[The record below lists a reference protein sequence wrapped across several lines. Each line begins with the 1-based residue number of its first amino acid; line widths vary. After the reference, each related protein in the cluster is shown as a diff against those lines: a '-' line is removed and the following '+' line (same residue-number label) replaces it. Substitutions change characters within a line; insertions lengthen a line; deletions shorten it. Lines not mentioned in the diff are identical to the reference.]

1 MLSRE
6 LVENRREME
15 EDDRKRKN
23 ARAKMLVVQEE
34 KDAKEKV
41 AAKVRVDKQRLA
53 RRADRASSRMAGGLD
68 AGMASGDPEELK
80 DIFEEFDEDGSGSI
94 DIKELG
100 EAMTKLL
107 GKRPHKKVIE
117 SVMQMA
123 DSDGNGELDFEEFQA
138 LAGSGELQNKLLLNP
153 KFRAMHEVREG
164 KRGER
169 EAEAKVLADASAAAD
184 AERTAHNEYKA
195 KLRREKKAEWKA
207 HFEAKHK
214 HLEELENQKVATEK
228 AARTE
233 ALASQKA
240 ARDKLLEKS
249 SKHWRL
255 CARRRQVVAQNW
267 QLFDAQRREMTRRH
281 VSEAEQSTVHLR
293 DRSALREGSKLVDT
307 MSWSSN
313 ASHAHASRAHTASD
327 AHGRQT
333 RALSAAHTAEWRLS
347 NSIAMDGDE
356 ANHDTRTA
364 GRPLRSL
371 KGSLSAGLQPAV
383 APQWRTAGDGLV
395 PAKQRAGMPVRSYE
409 YEEDHAPGSTAP
421 AATRV
426 PAWQAAHAQ
435 RADLGARIPD
445 AMEAFRHCEQLDHS
459 AISGHDAF
467 HSLEAY
473 ASGAKLLAES
483 SLGGSL
489 YTSLTLKACR
499 PQNRFH

>member
-1 MLSRE
+1 
-6 LVENRREME
+6 
-15 EDDRKRKN
+15 
-23 ARAKMLVVQEE
+23 
-34 KDAKEKV
+34 
-41 AAKVRVDKQRLA
+41 
-53 RRADRASSRMAGGLD
+53 MAGVLISSVYAVWKCFGLPF
-68 AGMASGDPEELK
+68 GDG
-80 DIFEEFDEDGSGSI
+80 FTTVSWS
-94 DIKELG
+94 
-100 EAMTKLL
+100 
-107 GKRPHKKVIE
+107 
-117 SVMQMA
+117 
-123 DSDGNGELDFEEFQA
+123 
-138 LAGSGELQNKLLLNP
+138 
-153 KFRAMHEVREG
+153 
-164 KRGER
+164 
-169 EAEAKVLADASAAAD
+169 
-184 AERTAHNEYKA
+184 
-195 KLRREKKAEWKA
+195 
-207 HFEAKHK
+207 
-214 HLEELENQKVATEK
+214 
-228 AARTE
+228 
-233 ALASQKA
+233 
-240 ARDKLLEKS
+240 
-249 SKHWRL
+249 
-255 CARRRQVVAQNW
+255 

-435 RADLGARIPD
+435 RADLGVRTICRDRLLCSRI
-445 AMEAFRHCEQLDHS
+445 RQLLL
-459 AISGHDAF
+459 SG
-467 HSLEAY
+467 
-473 ASGAKLLAES
+473 
-483 SLGGSL
+483 
-489 YTSLTLKACR
+489 
-499 PQNRFH
+499 